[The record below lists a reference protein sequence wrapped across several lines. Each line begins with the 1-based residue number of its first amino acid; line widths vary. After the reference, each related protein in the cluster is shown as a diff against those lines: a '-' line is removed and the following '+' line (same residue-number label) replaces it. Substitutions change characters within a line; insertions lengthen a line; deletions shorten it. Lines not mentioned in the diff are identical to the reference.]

1 MHKIAITLILF
12 LGILKISKGQMSIE
26 EQVADTAC
34 LCLSSLDTVQ
44 IKANANV
51 IKMQCLN
58 EAILKNQTAIQKN
71 YATQKRREEDSDKM
85 GIQGSLYIT
94 VQQNLIINCPIYAL
108 FEKEIQTY
116 REASKAGDLMEKKNG
131 GQK

>member
-1 MHKIAITLILF
+1 
-12 LGILKISKGQMSIE
+12 MSIE

>member
-1 MHKIAITLILF
+1 MDKIAITLILF
-12 LGILKISKGQMSIE
+12 LGLLKISKAQMSIE

-34 LCLSSLDTVQ
+34 LCLSSLDTIQ
-44 IKANANV
+44 IKSNANV

-58 EAILKNQTAIQKN
+58 EAILKNQSAIQKN

-94 VQQNLIINCPIYAL
+94 VQQSLTINCPIYAL